1 MCNSNGT
8 IEQTD
13 NLLNIENRKI
23 DFTKNES
30 ILSIAIAVISFLFIK
45 FVLCAKTGFIST
57 AVYIIL
63 ITTII
68 LYLKKNKMFFSK
80 INKIIAASLYLFS
93 FVFSITDNSLI
104 KGLNSVFMFICGAY
118 FVPAK

>member
-30 ILSIAIAVISFLFIK
+30 ILSIAIAVISFFFIK

-68 LYLKKNKMFFSK
+68 LYLKRKKC
-80 INKIIAASLYLFS
+80 S
-93 FVFSITDNSLI
+93 FQ
-104 KGLNSVFMFICGAY
+104 K
-118 FVPAK
+118 